1 MLNEKLNGTGN
12 GLNRFF
18 GRMKGRAVNTNS
30 TWLRPMVATMTS
42 TRGRLNR
49 RRRRSSLSAPTAA
62 ASASDSARANQ

>member
-1 MLNEKLNGTGN
+1 MWKEKSTGTGN

-30 TWLRPMVATMTS
+30 TWLSPMVATMTS

-49 RRRRSSLSAPTAA
+49 RRSNSSERAPTAA
-62 ASASDSARANQ
+62 ARSRDSARANQ